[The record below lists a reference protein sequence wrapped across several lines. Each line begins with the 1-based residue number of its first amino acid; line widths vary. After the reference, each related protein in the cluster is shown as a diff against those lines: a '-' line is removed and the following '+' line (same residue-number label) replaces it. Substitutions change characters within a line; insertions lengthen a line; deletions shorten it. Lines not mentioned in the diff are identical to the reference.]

1 MEGVF
6 YGQALTGLR
15 VLKFD
20 GAVAPR
26 VLKFDSGYAAE
37 GCGRA
42 RSRGAAG
49 IGDRDR
55 GSGSPAGQQSSGVGQ
70 PTIGRPFYVQA
81 KGQLRLTWRPSA
93 GSPQSEG
100 SWYTPIVNHLS
111 INTSRRGG
119 AFLYSRR
126 GLRLRRRGAYSPVL
140 THGLRVVFAPLRGP
154 PIGGQDRDGASYR
167 CSAPYTLLP
176 LRGISPQGET
186 RDMREKNSE
195 SYTSGTIPVCP
206 PLVAGATTLPG
217 GKHVI

>member
-1 MEGVF
+1 MDKP
-6 YGQALTGLR
+6 LWGLR

-20 GAVAPR
+20 GAIAPR
-26 VLKFDSGYAAE
+26 VLKFDSGSAAE

-100 SWYTPIVNHLS
+100 SRYTPIVNHLS

-126 GLRLRRRGAYSPVL
+126 GLRLWRRGAYGIHRACRPD
-140 THGLRVVFAPLRGP
+140 GP
-154 PIGGQDRDGASYR
+154 
-167 CSAPYTLLP
+167 LP
-176 LRGISPQGET
+176 LERSEHNPPPAGGHNPRGQRPRQT
-186 RDMREKNSE
+186 
-195 SYTSGTIPVCP
+195 
-206 PLVAGATTLPG
+206 
-217 GKHVI
+217 